1 MPLFRFVFAGLFA
14 VGLFAGCSAPAR
26 PPDPLPTRTALEAL
40 VPVAGAVTPEFAT
53 ATPWPTF
60 TPLPT
65 VTPSYDALLPTIA
78 PSQLSLAQPTPVL
91 LPPPATPR
99 PTPSGPLPTASLGS
113 FDVASVLATP
123 TPALVQRNLH
133 GLDITLDRQTVF
145 MSHIRQTPDAFPP
158 SRTVFYTRTARYI
171 GWWVDFD
178 YSGASD
184 DFEMAGL
191 LRLLNVTTGELVMY
205 QEPFV
210 LRHGHGLFILLGD
223 EVPGKL
229 WFPGRYRFEAWDNR
243 DRVMVHYDFEVRSGL
258 LH

>member
-1 MPLFRFVFAGLFA
+1 MRRFLLVVIPVIALVLWA
-14 VGLFAGCSAPAR
+14 ACSPVD
-26 PPDPLPTRTALEAL
+26 PPPEPLPTRIALEAM
-40 VPVAGAVTPEFAT
+40 VPVGARVTPEFAT

-65 VTPSYDALLPTIA
+65 ATPSYTSILPMLEF
-78 PSQLSLAQPTPVL
+78 PPRMSAQPTPVAR
-91 LPPPATPR
+91 P
-99 PTPSGPLPTASLGS
+99 PTPTPAPTLSGPLPTPVIESFNLAS
-113 FDVASVLATP
+113 ALATP
-123 TPALVQRNLH
+123 TPALVQRNVH
-133 GLDITLDRQTVF
+133 GLDLTLARQSVF
-145 MSHIRQTPDAFPP
+145 MSHVERPPDLFPSP
-158 SRTVFYTRTARYI
+158 RTVFYTRTARYI

-178 YSGASD
+178 YTASSD

-210 LRHGHGLFILLGD
+210 LQHGHGLFIMLGD
-223 EVPGKL
+223 SVPGRL